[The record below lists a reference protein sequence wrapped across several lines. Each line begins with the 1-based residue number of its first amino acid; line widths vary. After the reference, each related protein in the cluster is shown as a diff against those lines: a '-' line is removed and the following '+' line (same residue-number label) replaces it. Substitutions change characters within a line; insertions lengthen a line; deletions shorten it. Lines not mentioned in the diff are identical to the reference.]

1 MRTWHDPLPPVI
13 MRTWHLPPP
22 VIMRKWLPAGRPVP
36 PMSARGPRVAA
47 MADPLRDDDVRLP
60 DGPRLALRRA
70 DGPGRPFLLVHG
82 LSSNARLWD
91 GVGRVLA
98 AAGHQ
103 VVAVDQR
110 GHGRSEQVPDGYTT
124 AQCAADLAALCDR
137 LGLTGARQPVV
148 AGQSWGGNVVLTLA
162 ADHGGV
168 AAVALVDGGW
178 IRLGQRYPTFDQCW
192 AELAPRVPPGITLA
206 QLGDRFR
213 EWFAGFPPEAVA
225 AQLANLTAGPDG
237 HAVARLTRAHHRE
250 ILRSMWEVD
259 PRPLF
264 PRVSVPVLIA
274 AAVPTEDSDRPGPD
288 LAASLL
294 PDSTTSLYVGAHHDL
309 HAQHPDRLAAELLHL
324 SARAEAVRL

>member
-1 MRTWHDPLPPVI
+1 MTDPLY
-13 MRTWHLPPP
+13 
-22 VIMRKWLPAGRPVP
+22 
-36 PMSARGPRVAA
+36 
-47 MADPLRDDDVRLP
+47 DDEVRLSG
-60 DGPRLALRRA
+60 GPRLALRRA

-91 GVGRVLA
+91 GTARLLA

-124 AQCAADLAALCDR
+124 GQCAADLAALCDR
-137 LGLTGARQPVV
+137 LGLTGDREPVV

-162 ADHGGV
+162 AEHGGV

-178 IRLGQRYPTFDQCW
+178 IWLGRRYPTFEQCW
-192 AELAPRVPPGITLA
+192 AELAPQVPRGLTLA
-206 QLGDRFR
+206 DLGDRFR
-213 EWFAGFPPEAVA
+213 EWFAGFPPEGIE
-225 AQLANLTAGPDG
+225 AQLANATEDADG
-237 HAVARLTRAHHRE
+237 HAVARLTREHHKQ
-250 ILRSMWEVD
+250 ILHSLWEVD

-264 PRVSVPVLIA
+264 PRVTVPVLLA
-274 AAVPTEDSDRPGPD
+274 AAVAAEDADTSGPD

-309 HAQHPDRLAAELLHL
+309 HAQQPDRMAADLLALA
-324 SARAEAVRL
+324 ARAEAVAA